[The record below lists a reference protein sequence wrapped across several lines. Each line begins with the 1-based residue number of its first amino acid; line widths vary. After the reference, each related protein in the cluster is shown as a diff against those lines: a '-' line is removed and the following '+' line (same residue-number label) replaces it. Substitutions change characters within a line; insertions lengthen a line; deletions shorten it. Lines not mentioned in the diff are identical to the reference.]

1 MSNADEHLIIV
12 LMGVCGCGKT
22 TIGEALAEQLQWPLY
37 DGDDFHP
44 PANVEKMRQGTPL
57 TDEDRLPWL
66 QILADEMG
74 KCLAQGQSALLACSA
89 LKQHYRDILVAGRDQ
104 IRIVHLKGDKELIQQ
119 RLARRQHRYMPASL
133 LDSQFAALEAPRDA
147 IEVDI
152 SPDPQTIARHIKEQ
166 LGI

>member
-1 MSNADEHLIIV
+1 MANADEDLIIV

-22 TIGEALAEQLQWPLY
+22 TIGETLAEQLQWPLY

-74 KCLAQGQSALLACSA
+74 QCLARGESALFTCSA
-89 LKQHYRDILVAGRDQ
+89 LKQLYRDILVAGREQ
-104 IRIVHLKGDKELIQQ
+104 IRIVHLQGSKELIQQ
-119 RLARRQHRYMPASL
+119 RLALRQDHYMPASL
-133 LDSQFAALEAPRDA
+133 LDSQFAALEDPQNAL
-147 IEVDI
+147 EVDI
-152 SPDPQTIARHIKEQ
+152 SPDPQIIAHYIKDR